1 MQADI
6 YIDIICEWAS
16 GTGGC
21 NASFAPVSLHFC
33 VLQWR
38 PLFGRR
44 RVPATEGRRVGG
56 CLWVPFAVLSGPVP
70 SLGAL
75 LFAPAGGAVQSRRGD
90 YSSEAQEQQRQPL
103 QRPELSSEE
112 LARAARRGEARRGEE
127 GGRARR
133 ISKQIRGRRRGAA
146 GRPRGEG
153 GRWEEK
159 DGGKQSRAFSFSL
172 SFFLLQRC
180 ERGVRVCIAEK
191 RQQQLVLTEAQRRKE

>member
-1 MQADI
+1 MPLLLLFL
-6 YIDIICEWAS
+6 YTFAS
-16 GTGGC
+16 CSG
-21 NASFAPVSLHFC
+21 VRSL
-33 VLQWR
+33 
-38 PLFGRR
+38 GRR

-153 GRWEEK
+153 ER
-159 DGGKQSRAFSFSL
+159 GKKRTEGNRAEPFLFLFL
-172 SFFLLQRC
+172 SSCCRGASVVCGCVLQR
-180 ERGVRVCIAEK
+180 RGSSSWC
-191 RQQQLVLTEAQRRKE
+191 